1 MKMWIAPYELQP
13 RGSLNNRSSGTVRA
27 GSLIRIETERGDG
40 FADIHPWPELGDET
54 LSEHLDSIISGRPTR
69 LAERSLWFA
78 QKDALYRS
86 RGESAFREVKIPES
100 HFFIPDIFVTGV
112 DRLQAMIQDGFRTV
126 KIKVGRNVQAELQ
139 IFQHMAPGWPEGLQ
153 IRLDFNSNLSPEEA
167 DDYLDRLPAQIKKRI
182 EFIEDPTRFSVE
194 TWAGLYSRRGLPLA
208 LDLEADNEVRIQR
221 ALEGESIQYVV
232 IKPAVQ
238 NAERIADLVNSVSAN
253 KPSAREVKF
262 SVTTY
267 LDHPIGQVSAAW
279 VAALLNTKYPDRMAT
294 CGLLS
299 HLSAYEPNEF
309 SELLENRGPNLI
321 PPEGRGFGFNDLLQ
335 RQNWKAL

>member
-13 RGSLNNRSSGTVRA
+13 RGSLNNRSTGAVRSGALLRV
-27 GSLIRIETERGDG
+27 ETERGDG
-40 FADIHPWPELGDET
+40 FADIHPWPELGDDT
-54 LSEHLDSIISGRPTR
+54 LSEQLDSIIEGRPTR

-86 RGESAFREVKIPES
+86 RGESAFREHKIPDS

-112 DRLQAMIQDGFRTV
+112 DRLHAVVQDGFRTV
-126 KIKVGRNVQAELQ
+126 KIKVGRNVSAELQ
-139 IFQHMAPGWPEGLQ
+139 QFQHIAAMWPNDLK
-153 IRLDFNSNLSPEEA
+153 IRLDFNSILSPEAA
-167 DDYLDRLPAQIKKRI
+167 DDYLDRLPSEIKKKI

-194 TWAGLYSRRGLPLA
+194 TWAGLYSRRGMPLA

-221 ALEGESIQYVV
+221 ALEGESIQYIV

-238 NAERIADLVNSVSAN
+238 NAERITDLVNSVSAN
-253 KPSAREVKF
+253 KESARVVRF

-267 LDHPIGQVSAAW
+267 LDHPLGQVGAAW
-279 VAALLNTKYPDRMAT
+279 VAASINTKHPERMAT

-309 SELLENRGPNLI
+309 SELLENRGPKLI
-321 PPEGRGFGFNDLLQ
+321 APEGRGFGFNDLLQ
-335 RQNWKAL
+335 RQNWTSL